1 MKSMTYSEIKAKI
14 SSYAEVVNKSI
25 DEKDEDSMTS
35 YIYGII
41 EGLKWAN
48 VITDIEGQCEELQEI
63 VREILNLPEP
73 EPLHDEEP
81 LTEEEFEELMKSEKF
96 RKTFN
101 LD

>member
-1 MKSMTYSEIKAKI
+1 MI
-14 SSYAEVVNKSI
+14 
-25 DEKDEDSMTS
+25 S

-48 VITDIEGQCEELQEI
+48 VITDVEGQCEELQEI
-63 VREILNLPEP
+63 VREILHLP
-73 EPLHDEEP
+73 EPLHNEEP

>member
-1 MKSMTYSEIKAKI
+1 MI
-14 SSYAEVVNKSI
+14 
-25 DEKDEDSMTS
+25 S

-48 VITDIEGQCEELQEI
+48 VITDVEGQCEELQEI
-63 VREILNLPEP
+63 VREILHLPEP
-73 EPLHDEEP
+73 EPLHNEEP

-101 LD
+101 LEFKLPSKAIKPPCSLFFFSLFRIFYIV